1 MIVYLD
7 IETNLAHN
15 RIWCVWT
22 KKGDEWKEWRSPEGF
37 QSYLDGH
44 EVCAHNLIGFD
55 APVLRKVWGITIPIG
70 KAVDTLVMARLLD
83 PVASLPHIPDTY
95 DKKKVSQ
102 HSLAAWGLRAGCNK
116 MNFDLE
122 DFDAGYTEQ
131 MSEYCKQDVAVLEAV
146 HKHLLK
152 EFSKWGGDQ
161 GKFSLELE
169 HRVAMYMAQQ
179 ERNGFKLNV
188 RMATELLAEMRTRMN
203 DITFELQ
210 ERWPP
215 IVEERYSEKT
225 GKRLKD
231 KVTEF
236 NVGSRKQIADRLIS
250 DGVKLKDKTENGAW
264 IVDEPTLK
272 ALNNPVADMIA
283 EYLMLQKRVGMIDSW
298 IEAADSYDRV
308 HGRVLSNGT
317 ITGRMTHSKPNMGQ
331 ITSVKSEY
339 GKESRSCWT
348 VEDGYNL
355 VGCDLSGI
363 ELRCLAHYMKDEA
376 YTYELLEGDIHTAN
390 QQAAGLETRDQ
401 AKTFIYALLYG
412 AGPAKIGSIVGGSAH
427 QGKILI
433 DKFMRNMP
441 ALNKLLKKVQNLAK
455 EGFVPALDGRRVQI
469 RSEHAALNSLLQ
481 SAGAVIAKQWCL
493 EMHKLLRKEKI
504 EYKQVAFVHDEI
516 QLEVREDQAQQAA
529 VCMVAAAQLAGIT
542 LGFRVPVDA
551 EAKIG
556 KTWYDTH

>member
-1 MIVYLD
+1 MVYLD

-22 KKGDEWKEWRSPEGF
+22 KRGDEWKEWRSPEGL
-37 QSYLDGH
+37 QEYLDGH
-44 EVCAHNLIGFD
+44 KVCAHNLIAFD
-55 APVLRKVWGITIPIG
+55 APVLRKVWGITIPLRN
-70 KAVDTLVMARLLD
+70 AVDTLVMARLLS
-83 PVASLPHIPDTY
+83 PVEALPEIPDSY

-146 HKHLLK
+146 HLYLMDK
-152 EFSKWGGDQ
+152 FSEWNDK
-161 GKFSLELE
+161 GKQSLELE
-169 HRVAMYMAQQ
+169 HKVAMYMAQQ

-188 RMATELLAEMRTRMN
+188 RMATELLAHMRQRMLE
-203 DITFELQ
+203 ITLDLQ

-215 IVEERYSEKT
+215 IVEERYSDKT

-236 NVGSRKQIADRLIS
+236 NVGSRKQIAERLLS
-250 DGVKLKDKTENGAW
+250 DGVKLKAKTDNGAW

-272 ALNNPVADMIA
+272 ALKHPVADEIA

-298 IEAADSYDRV
+298 IEAADRYDRV

-348 VEDGYNL
+348 VEDGYAL

-363 ELRCLAHYMKDEA
+363 ELRCLAHYMQDEA
-376 YTYELLEGDIHTAN
+376 YTHELLEGDIHTAN
-390 QQAAGLETRDQ
+390 QNAAGLTTRDQ

-412 AGPAKIGSIVGGSAH
+412 AGSAKIGSIVGGSAK
-427 QGKILI
+427 QGQVLI
-433 DKFMRNMP
+433 DKFMGNMP
-441 ALNKLLKKVQNLAK
+441 ALDKLLKRVKRMAGK
-455 EGFVPALDGRRVQI
+455 GWIPALDGRRIQI
-469 RSEHAALNSLLQ
+469 RSEHSALNSLLQ
-481 SAGAVIAKQWCL
+481 SAGAIIAKQWCL
-493 EMHKLLRKEKI
+493 EMHKLLRTHHI

-516 QLEVREDQAQQAA
+516 QLEVKESHAEQTATLMVDAA
-529 VCMVAAAQLAGIT
+529 CIAGEA